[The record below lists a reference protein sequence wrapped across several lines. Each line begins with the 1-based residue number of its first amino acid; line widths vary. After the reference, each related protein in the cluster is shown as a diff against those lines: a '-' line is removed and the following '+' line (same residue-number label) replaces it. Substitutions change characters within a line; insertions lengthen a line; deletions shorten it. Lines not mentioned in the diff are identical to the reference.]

1 MRLRSCY
8 LRDVCAGNPRGQTG
22 TPLTERGE
30 REERERDSVVTEQL
44 LARVCSM
51 SHYWNDVYVNVC
63 MCVRMTEI
71 K

>member
-30 REERERDSVVTEQL
+30 RRGEEKEGVSI
-44 LARVCSM
+44 
-51 SHYWNDVYVNVC
+51 Y
-63 MCVRMTEI
+63 
-71 K
+71 